1 MNFNNFSPDK
11 TILNTISNEVNIFC
25 ILARLAQT
33 GLACVLLYCYPAL
46 CYPALI
52 EGRSANVAVNENIKV
67 IAVFKPLE
75 RTRLSVR
82 NM

>member
-1 MNFNNFSPDK
+1 MNFNNFSPDL

-25 ILARLAQT
+25 ILPAPAWS
-33 GLACVLLYCYPAL
+33 GVCPAVLLPAL

-67 IAVFKPLE
+67 IGVFKPLE